1 MKLCFGNVFE
11 EVESGTSVKV
21 MSPIYL
27 HPFHIR
33 GTVIVTFV
41 LKIKD
46 IISIVVLSFIPSF
59 VPCPGKEK

>member
-11 EVESGTSVKV
+11 EVRSGTSIKVKLC
-21 MSPIYL
+21 MSPIHL

-33 GTVIVTFV
+33 GTVIVMVV

-46 IISIVVLSFIPSF
+46 II
-59 VPCPGKEK
+59 